1 VTLVPGL
8 KPALYQAWGS
18 APVVQAGPP
27 TVYALRVT
35 AAVFGHNAPKQLE
48 QVNDNN
54 FPTPTDEWEPADDE
68 APDLIFLDSAYDK
81 ITPGSYLAIQPPDA
95 ELEVYAAETV
105 SVHPRTQYGLSS
117 KTTEIRTSSAW
128 WDPDGQVNG
137 NGNGEGRFAVIRG
150 TVVYAQS
157 ERLDLAE
164 EPIETPVGA
173 DPDDP
178 QAATRLELDALY
190 DGLSAGRWLI
200 VTGER
205 ADVPGASGVQGAELV
220 MLAGVEQGLNAN
232 LPSDTTH
239 STLRLANDGLRFA
252 YKRDTVRVYG
262 NVVKGT
268 HGETRAEVLGG
279 GDGTRAFQQFTL
291 RQPPLTYVPAP
302 TPAGA
307 ASTLEVRVNE
317 LLWHEV
323 PGLAALGPTDR
334 RYLTRTDDGKTSV
347 IFGNGVRGARLPT
360 GLENVKAV
368 YRSGLGRGG
377 NVRGGQIS
385 LLMSKP
391 LGVKEVI
398 NPLPATGGA
407 DQETRDQARENVPL
421 ALRALDRLVAVSDYA
436 DFARTFAGIGK
447 ASAARLSDG
456 RRQVVHVTIAGAGDI
471 PIDANSDLYRNL
483 RLAFY
488 RLGEPRLAVR
498 VQVRE
503 LVLLVISARVRLLPD
518 YLWELVEPR
527 LRAAL
532 LDAYSFER
540 RALGQD
546 ALLSEVVSVMHT
558 VPGVAYVDVE
568 LFDSVAEAD
577 AQDLGRLAEKLA
589 ALAQASPPTP
599 APRVPVALDRVEA
612 GVFRPAQVACLR
624 AELPETLIL
633 EELRL

>member
-1 VTLVPGL
+1 
-8 KPALYQAWGS
+8 
-18 APVVQAGPP
+18 
-27 TVYALRVT
+27 
-35 AAVFGHNAPKQLE
+35 
-48 QVNDNN
+48 
-54 FPTPTDEWEPADDE
+54 
-68 APDLIFLDSAYDK
+68 
-81 ITPGSYLAIQPPDA
+81 
-95 ELEVYAAETV
+95 
-105 SVHPRTQYGLSS
+105 
-117 KTTEIRTSSAW
+117 
-128 WDPDGQVNG
+128 
-137 NGNGEGRFAVIRG
+137 
-150 TVVYAQS
+150 
-157 ERLDLAE
+157 
-164 EPIETPVGA
+164 
-173 DPDDP
+173 
-178 QAATRLELDALY
+178 
-190 DGLSAGRWLI
+190 
-200 VTGER
+200 
-205 ADVPGASGVQGAELV
+205 
-220 MLAGVEQGLNAN
+220 
-232 LPSDTTH
+232 
-239 STLRLANDGLRFA
+239 
-252 YKRDTVRVYG
+252 
-262 NVVKGT
+262 
-268 HGETRAEVLGG
+268 
-279 GDGTRAFQQFTL
+279 
-291 RQPPLTYVPAP
+291 
-302 TPAGA
+302 
-307 ASTLEVRVNE
+307 
-317 LLWHEV
+317 
-323 PGLAALGPTDR
+323 
-334 RYLTRTDDGKTSV
+334 
-347 IFGNGVRGARLPT
+347 
-360 GLENVKAV
+360 
-368 YRSGLGRGG
+368 
-377 NVRGGQIS
+377 
-385 LLMSKP
+385 MSKP

-456 RRQVVHVTIAGAGDI
+456 RRQAVHVTIAGAGDI